1 MRVLLWVRTEVPSV
15 DFMSANGESIE
26 ILHAG
31 DLRDGLCHGTT
42 RSKFLYLCFLREGAE
57 WRRRAHVR
65 GRAQIKLA
73 FRIHIPICVCV
84 QVGFGLPISV
94 SICVGVSIG
103 IGIGIGVSISISIS
117 IDHVNVRLPDS
128 IFILLFLLLGLS
140 IRCLALQRTVRNG
153 RRRCG

>member
-84 QVGFGLPISV
+84 QVGFGVHIRVSFTIRIYIRVNLPISV
-94 SICVGVSIG
+94 
-103 IGIGIGVSISISIS
+103 
-117 IDHVNVRLPDS
+117 
-128 IFILLFLLLGLS
+128 
-140 IRCLALQRTVRNG
+140 
-153 RRRCG
+153 